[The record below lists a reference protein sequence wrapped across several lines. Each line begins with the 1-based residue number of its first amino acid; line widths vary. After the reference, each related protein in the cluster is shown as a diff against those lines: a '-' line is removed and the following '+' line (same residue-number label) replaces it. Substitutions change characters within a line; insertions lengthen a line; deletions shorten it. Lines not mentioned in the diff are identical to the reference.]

1 MKMIVLTFKY
11 ELAWILGIF
20 TLDILCRLT
29 FSLFIYKL
37 FLTMIEPRDSNSEA
51 YLCAGILILLMYT
64 SLILRQT
71 GLNRSYLFLVNVKS
85 CLSMLLFSKI
95 VNMTFF
101 SLKSQTDIGKLANLL
116 VNDMVS
122 IEIRITLFL
131 NTFTF
136 PLVLLGTTTLLI
148 IRVGWVAVVGV
159 IIVILFIPI
168 SNLISSHNGDV
179 IGKENTLKDRRVD
192 LTTDLIEG
200 IKYIKLY
207 GWELAFKKIIGN
219 IREEQIN
226 NLFRLAFWRSIEK
239 GFGNAI
245 TLISSLAIFI
255 LVACNN
261 DKLTLAKLFST
272 LEMISFLRFYVSG
285 ATAAIG
291 TYHEIKVILG
301 RYVNIFN
308 LKNKAM
314 IKIDHKGESSRDNN
328 LKDGE
333 VRDNL
338 IEGEVRIINFCG
350 FWNEDFER
358 PSLKDINIRFAPG
371 KLYGIT
377 GKVGSGKS
385 GLLSAIMG
393 EIPYYSG

>member
-1 MKMIVLTFKY
+1 
-11 ELAWILGIF
+11 
-20 TLDILCRLT
+20 
-29 FSLFIYKL
+29 
-37 FLTMIEPRDSNSEA
+37 
-51 YLCAGILILLMYT
+51 
-64 SLILRQT
+64 
-71 GLNRSYLFLVNVKS
+71 
-85 CLSMLLFSKI
+85 
-95 VNMTFF
+95 MTFF

-261 DKLTLAKLFST
+261 EKLTLAKLFST
-272 LEMISFLRFYVSG
+272 LEMISYLRFYVSG

-314 IKIDHKGESSRDNN
+314 IKVDHKGESSRNNN

-350 FWNEDFER
+350 FWSEDFER

-385 GLLSAIMG
+385 GLLSAIIG